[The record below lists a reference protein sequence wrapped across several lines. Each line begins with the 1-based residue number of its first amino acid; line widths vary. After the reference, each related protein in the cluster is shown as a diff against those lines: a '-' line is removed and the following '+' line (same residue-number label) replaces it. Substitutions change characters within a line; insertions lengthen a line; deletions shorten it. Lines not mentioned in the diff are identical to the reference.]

1 MENEEDWRKK
11 KWGGKKEEVE
21 TWDNEVDEEKTN
33 DKGECVEEKD
43 EGKNKCNE
51 KLKVKGE
58 ENVWRWGK
66 GKGKIQNK
74 IRIGIKLSGWEKG
87 RKYGKK
93 ILTKIQTKVW
103 ERDNKGECGRKKE
116 NNKWNWKF

>member
-1 MENEEDWRKK
+1 
-11 KWGGKKEEVE
+11 VE

-58 ENVWRWGK
+58 ENVWR
-66 GKGKIQNK
+66 
-74 IRIGIKLSGWEKG
+74 
-87 RKYGKK
+87 
-93 ILTKIQTKVW
+93 
-103 ERDNKGECGRKKE
+103 
-116 NNKWNWKF
+116 